1 LAERFHFLIV
11 LICRVQ
17 DVLSVSDEPEEAVR
31 PTSGEMAQECEVVDE
46 SPLGV
51 SQVANTQGSQLTEER
66 PSL

>member
-1 LAERFHFLIV
+1 
-11 LICRVQ
+11 
-17 DVLSVSDEPEEAVR
+17 
-31 PTSGEMAQECEVVDE
+31 MAQECEVVDE